1 MIYKLEKTL
10 ESPLDFKEIQPVCP
24 KGSVLGVHWKDWWW
38 SWNSS
43 TLANS
48 GEELT
53 HWKKNWTEL
62 TSCLPQSIFL
72 LLLITQSPFL
82 CNLYLCLPLLSDD
95 FLSFS
100 TTFFLFFFCFSLN
113 IGDYCFHTVSS
124 FPWNL
129 SWGGNLWVN
138 LSMLRYKWMNGFPGG
153 TSDKEAA
160 CSLPAMW
167 ESRFNPQV
175 RKIPWNRRWQPNPVF
190 LPGKSHNGRAW
201 LAIVHEVTKSTSWL
215 SK

>member
-53 HWKKNWTEL
+53 HWKKNWTDL

-129 SWGGNLWVN
+129 SSEMLTHGQNYWGGDRWALHEGE
-138 LSMLRYKWMNGFPGG
+138 L
-153 TSDKEAA
+153 E
-160 CSLPAMW
+160 
-167 ESRFNPQV
+167 
-175 RKIPWNRRWQPNPVF
+175 RKISKYMQPVSRLCSGP
-190 LPGKSHNGRAW
+190 A
-201 LAIVHEVTKSTSWL
+201 
-215 SK
+215 